1 MMSNSSLD
9 DINELQLHVDREES
23 TCRFCSAELPDW
35 KASFPPSRVH
45 RRPVQPL
52 MAVALNGVIHQIPV
66 KSGPGAM
73 EEFTA
78 KIRELFNIGP
88 EAEIDVSFVCK
99 VPCGSG

>member
-1 MMSNSSLD
+1 M
-9 DINELQLHVDREES
+9 
-23 TCRFCSAELPDW
+23 
-35 KASFPPSRVH
+35 
-45 RRPVQPL
+45 

-73 EEFTA
+73 EEFSL

-99 VPCGSG
+99 VPCGSGVWASIRPSRSSWDATKEEACLHHVCTVYLIYPRRQIFQF